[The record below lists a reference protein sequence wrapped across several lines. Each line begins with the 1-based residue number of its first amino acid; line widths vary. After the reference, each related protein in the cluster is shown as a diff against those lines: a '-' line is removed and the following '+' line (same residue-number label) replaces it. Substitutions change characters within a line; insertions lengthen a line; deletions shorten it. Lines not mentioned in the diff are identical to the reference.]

1 MDCYI
6 TLCVCVSVLKQC
18 HWKYGKHMFSGSATY
33 TEHIGQ
39 GYTFRAKIFPQSTL
53 LHTLPWRKKKI
64 ICFSIQSDQNIV
76 FVSIQ
81 SDHNIVCTQNNQN
94 IVVYPE
100 WSKHCCVYP
109 EWSKHWFVSLVIKTL
124 LYLSRVIITLY
135 VPRIITTLLSTQS
148 DQNIVVHPE
157 WSKHCCLPRLIKT
170 LLSTQ
175 TDQNI
180 VVHPDWSKHCCVYP
194 DWSKHCCVCP
204 VIKALL
210 CLFSD
215 QNVVSVHSNQNIVV
229 SICWWKHCCVYPVMK
244 TLLCLSSDENVVSI
258 QWSEHCR
265 AYPVIKRLCLSRVIR
280 TLSQSSLCVTAHLA
294 KYLPNT
300 AQM

>member
-18 HWKYGKHMFSGSATY
+18 HWKYGKHMFSGSAAY

-53 LHTLPWRKKKI
+53 LHRLPWKKCI
-64 ICFSIQSDQNIV
+64 S
-76 FVSIQ
+76 
-81 SDHNIVCTQNNQN
+81 
-94 IVVYPE
+94 
-100 WSKHCCVYP
+100 
-109 EWSKHWFVSLVIKTL
+109 FVSLSRVIKTL
-124 LYLSRVIITLY
+124 LCLSRVIITLY

-157 WSKHCCLPRLIKT
+157 WSKHCCLPRVIKT

-265 AYPVIKRLCLSRVIR
+265 AYPVIKTLCLSRVIR